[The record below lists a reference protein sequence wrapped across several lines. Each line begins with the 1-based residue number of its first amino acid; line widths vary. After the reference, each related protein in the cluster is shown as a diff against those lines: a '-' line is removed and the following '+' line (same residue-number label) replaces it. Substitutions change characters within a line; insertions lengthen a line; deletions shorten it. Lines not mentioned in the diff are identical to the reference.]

1 VRRGEGKRYLSGV
14 FFLRGAE
21 RTTPSFFLRIGS
33 NSFTT
38 YKGTFFFSFPGF
50 LASGSDTVTILG
62 FFFFVTRHA
71 NRAFTTTSF
80 SVLSLG
86 LDGLE
91 LRSF

>member
-1 VRRGEGKRYLSGV
+1 
-14 FFLRGAE
+14 LRGAE
-21 RTTPSFFLRIGS
+21 RTTPSFLLRIGS

-71 NRAFTTTSF
+71 NRALLRLAFLFCLWGSTDWSCDLFSF
-80 SVLSLG
+80 SWSIVEAWLKHG
-86 LDGLE
+86 
-91 LRSF
+91 